1 MIILQLFF
9 NFSHFYRQTSV
20 ISMADNCIFC
30 KIIDR
35 TLEAAFLY
43 EDDEVISFLDIQ
55 PINKGH
61 SLIIPKIHADRV
73 EDLPENVYLK
83 MHFVGRDILKK
94 IKKNIPETT
103 AFNVFIANGAD
114 AGQDVFHSHLH
125 IIPRK
130 PKDGLII
137 KYDFGEPLSL
147 DERIN
152 IAKEILS

>member
-1 MIILQLFF
+1 M
-9 NFSHFYRQTSV
+9 SE
-20 ISMADNCIFC
+20 NCVFC

-35 TLEAAFLY
+35 TVEAAFLY
-43 EDDEVISFLDIQ
+43 EDEEVISFLDIQ

-83 MHFVGRDILKK
+83 MHSVGRSILEK
-94 IKKNIPETT
+94 IKKNLPETT
-103 AFNVFIANGAD
+103 AFNIFIANGAD

-130 PKDGLII
+130 PNDGLVI
-137 KYDFGEPLSL
+137 KYDFGEPLSIE
-147 DERIN
+147 ERTVV
-152 IAKEILS
+152 AEEILK